1 MRAFEFLKEWRNAY
15 TISNLEHMPYDS
27 EEWEN
32 LYTSARPT
40 LDRWRGPQEGK
51 YLQLMLAGMKPASIL
66 NLPQDKERFLP
77 YIKSG
82 KLIKAGTIRD
92 DWIITLP
99 GEEWRAKQLQKFIPQ
114 LKMANS
120 TYQPSS
126 VIRKLDAKIGMLL
139 GIPKEAVK
147 MFVNQYR

>member
-15 TISNLEHMPYDS
+15 TISDLKQMPYDS
-27 EEWEN
+27 EELEN
-32 LYTSARPT
+32 LHTSTT

-92 DWIITLP
+92 DDWIITLP
-99 GEEWRAKQLQKFIPQ
+99 GEEWRAKQLQKFMPK
-114 LKMANS
+114 LKIAHS
-120 TYQPSS
+120 TNQPSS
-126 VIRKLDAKIGMLL
+126 VIGKIDAKIGMLL